1 MDKPCILIIDDDPAL
16 RKTLADILRIKK
28 YKILCTGSGVEG
40 LALLVRHSV
49 NLVLIDLGLPD
60 MPGLE
65 VLDRV
70 KAERPFAEAIV
81 LTGNATL
88 DSAIEATN
96 RGAFSY
102 LIKPC
107 EIEPLL
113 LQIRRAIE
121 KQQTLE
127 TITRDRLELQKAN
140 TELRALYKVSQAIG
154 KTIDLEGLLSEVLHA
169 MVETEVFDFEIK
181 GAIFLA
187 EEETMRLASYIS
199 LTETEVEPCR
209 EIRPGE
215 CLCGQA
221 LATGEIVISNNSHI
235 DGRHRKCSPAVHPHG
250 HIIVPLKSAN
260 GTVGLLNL
268 YIEPETEIS
277 DEMLNLLSS
286 IASQMGVAI
295 NNARLYEETKTF
307 SLQDSLTG
315 LANRRFM
322 EIQLNK
328 SLEMAKRY
336 QEALSVIM
344 LDIDF
349 FKDYNDAYG
358 HLEGD
363 KLLIRLA
370 DILRREVRKADY
382 VFRYGG
388 EEFLIILPETDP
400 GMAWD
405 AAERLRRAVEVEG
418 EGVTISLGI
427 ASLSELLG
435 DKRQLIDAAD
445 NALYRAKQNGRN
457 RVESS

>member
-1 MDKPCILIIDDDPAL
+1 MYKPCILIIDDDPAL
-16 RKTLADILRIKK
+16 RKTLADILRAKR
-28 YKILCTGSGVEG
+28 YKILSTGSGVEG
-40 LALLVRHSV
+40 LAFLGRHSV

-65 VLDRV
+65 VLDKV
-70 KAERPFAEAIV
+70 KAERPFVEAIV

-102 LIKPC
+102 LVKPC
-107 EIEPLL
+107 QIEPLL

-154 KTIDLEGLLSEVLHA
+154 RTIDLEGLLSEVLHA
-169 MVETEVFDFEIK
+169 MVETEVFDFKIK

-187 EEETMRLASYIS
+187 EEGKMRLASYIS
-199 LTETEVEPCR
+199 LTETELEPCR

-221 LATGEIVISNNSHI
+221 FATGEIVISTNSHT
-235 DGRHRKCSPAVHPHG
+235 DGRHRKCIPAIHPHG
-250 HIIVPLKSAN
+250 HIIVPLKSAS

-277 DEMLNLLSS
+277 DEMLKLLSS

-322 EIQLNK
+322 EIQLDK

-349 FKDYNDAYG
+349 FKDYNDAHG

-370 DILRREVRKADY
+370 EILRREVRKADY

-400 GMAWD
+400 GMARD
-405 AAERLRRAVEVEG
+405 AAERLRKAVEDDG

-427 ASLSELLG
+427 ASLGVSLG
-435 DKRQLIDAAD
+435 EKRQLLDAAD

-457 RVESS
+457 RVEAA